1 MKAKTTATKTK
12 TATKAVVKTKA
23 AVKAPEPKKEVI
35 QTYNHHLVGI
45 ALWKQKWL
53 NQITHLSGT
62 LAINNE
68 YQVHMWSL
76 VFRKIFKDNSIMDV
90 TIPLV
95 IYNYAQVVTSVTV
108 DFEGKDMIKMSE
120 ATKELAQ
127 AKAQQLLLK
136 LPDNF
141 KADFN
146 EIILTP
152 YMTLHRH
159 P

>member
-1 MKAKTTATKTK
+1 
-12 TATKAVVKTKA
+12 
-23 AVKAPEPKKEVI
+23 
-35 QTYNHHLVGI
+35 
-45 ALWKQKWL
+45 
-53 NQITHLSGT
+53 
-62 LAINNE
+62 
-68 YQVHMWSL
+68 MWSL

-120 ATKELAQ
+120 ITKELAM
-127 AKAQQLLLK
+127 AKAKQLLIK
-136 LPDNF
+136 LPNEF

-146 EIILTP
+146 EVILTP

>member
-1 MKAKTTATKTK
+1 M
-12 TATKAVVKTKA
+12 
-23 AVKAPEPKKEVI
+23 
-35 QTYNHHLVGI
+35 
-45 ALWKQKWL
+45 
-53 NQITHLSGT
+53 
-62 LAINNE
+62 
-68 YQVHMWSL
+68 
-76 VFRKIFKDNSIMDV
+76 FRKIFKDYSIIDI

-95 IYNYAQVVTSVTV
+95 IYNYPQTVTSVTI

-127 AKAQQLLLK
+127 AKAQQLLLR
-136 LPDNF
+136 LPDSL

>member
-1 MKAKTTATKTK
+1 MKAKTTTTKTMTTTK
-12 TATKAVVKTKA
+12 TVAKTPT
-23 AVKAPEPKKEVI
+23 VEPKKEVI
-35 QTYNHHLVGI
+35 QTHNQHLIGI
-45 ALWKQKWL
+45 SLWKQKWL

-62 LAINNE
+62 LATNNE
-68 YQVHMWSL
+68 YQVHMWNL
-76 VFRKIFKDNSIMDV
+76 VFRKIFKDYSIIDV

-95 IYNYAQVVTSVTV
+95 IYNYPQTVTSVTI

-120 ATKELAQ
+120 ATKELAE
-127 AKAQQLLLK
+127 AKAQQLLLR
-136 LPDNF
+136 LPDSF

>member
-1 MKAKTTATKTK
+1 MKAKTTTKTTTKAVAK
-12 TATKAVVKTKA
+12 TATKAV
-23 AVKAPEPKKEVI
+23 VKAPEPKKEVI
-35 QTYNHHLVGI
+35 QTYNHHIVGI

-76 VFRKIFKDNSIMDV
+76 VFRKIFKDKSIMDV

-95 IYNYAQVVTSVTV
+95 IYNYAQIVTPVTV

-120 ATKELAQ
+120 ITKELAM
-127 AKAQQLLLK
+127 AKAKQLLIK
-136 LPDNF
+136 LPNEF
-141 KADFN
+141 KTNFN
-146 EIILTP
+146 EVILTP